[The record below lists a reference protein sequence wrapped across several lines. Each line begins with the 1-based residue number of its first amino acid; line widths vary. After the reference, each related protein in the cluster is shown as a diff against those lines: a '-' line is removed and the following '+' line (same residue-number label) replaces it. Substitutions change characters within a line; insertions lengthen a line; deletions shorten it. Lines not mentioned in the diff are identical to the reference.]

1 MIFIFHKLGIT
12 EEIETIPPGVFEDFC
27 RKFSSCAQLG
37 GFKPTIAF
45 DDGYCSDLIGQEIA
59 SNFGITTMHFLITSR
74 IGMPGYLNKA
84 EVNFLANAGAKIGS
98 HTHNHCSLIGEP
110 DLIWRNEILP
120 SLDIIESILGKNACG
135 LSVPYGRYN
144 RTVTDYIKSKSDLK
158 IFTSNP
164 IMIQGSYLGRLGVNY
179 SNVHRGPLRLMD
191 DHHSI
196 RRALLFIVKSLLIK
210 FVGTQ
215 KYRLIQS
222 FFLK

>member
-12 EEIETIPPGVFEDFC
+12 EEIETVPLGVFEDFC

-37 GFKPTIAF
+37 GFKPIIAF

-59 SNFGITTMHFLITSR
+59 SNFGIPTLHFLITSR

-98 HTHNHCSLIGEP
+98 HTHNHRCLIGEP
-110 DLIWRNEILP
+110 DLIWRTEILP
-120 SLDIIESILGKNACG
+120 SLNIIESIVGKNTSA

-144 RTVTDYIKSKSDLK
+144 RTVTNFIKSKSDLK

-164 IMIQGSYLGRLGVNY
+164 RMIQGSYLGRFGVNY
-179 SNVHRGPLRLMD
+179 RNVHRGPLSLMD

-196 RRALLFIVKSLLIK
+196 RRALFFSVKSLLINL
-210 FVGTQ
+210 VGSQ